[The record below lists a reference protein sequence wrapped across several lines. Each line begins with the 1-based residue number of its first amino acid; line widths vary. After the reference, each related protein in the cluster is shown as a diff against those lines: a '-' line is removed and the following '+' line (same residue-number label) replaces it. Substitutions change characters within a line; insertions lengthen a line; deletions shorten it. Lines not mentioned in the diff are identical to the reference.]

1 MGGVLVWP
9 GLYPA
14 LNGETRIQ
22 GKHLFDLPFGLAGLA
37 QPAICGRKPNMI
49 RDVVVIALLRLPKGF
64 ERLSLPPPVIVGP
77 SQVPVVD
84 ETGARV

>member
-9 GLYPA
+9 CLYPA
-14 LNGETRIQ
+14 FDGETRIRI
-22 GKHLFDLPFGLAGLA
+22 KHLLDLPFGLAGLA

-49 RDVVVIALLRLPKGF
+49 RGVVVIALLRLPKGF
-64 ERLSLPPPVIVGP
+64 ERLSIPPPLIVGP
-77 SQVPVVD
+77 SRVPAVE